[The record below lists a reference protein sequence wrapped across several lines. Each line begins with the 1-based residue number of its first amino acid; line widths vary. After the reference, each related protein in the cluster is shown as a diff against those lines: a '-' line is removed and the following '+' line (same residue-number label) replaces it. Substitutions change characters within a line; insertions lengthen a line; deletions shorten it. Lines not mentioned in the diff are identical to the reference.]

1 MNNNIF
7 VKKFNPDLE
16 NKFNTLKNSRN
27 LKYINTRDIY
37 NPITNVIPTKVNNY
51 KDLLLDNTFYKSD
64 LSLNNIINLRKTQDN
79 NINYTNSNKIINN
92 SNIIINNFEDLKKP
106 YVNKKIENNNMKVLL
121 KDLGL
126 LNTND

>member
-7 VKKFNPDLE
+7 VKKHNPDLE

-27 LKYINTRDIY
+27 QKYTNNGDIY
-37 NPITNVIPTKVNNY
+37 NPITNIIPKKINNH
-51 KDLLLDNTFYKSD
+51 KDLLLDISHKTD
-64 LSLNNIINLRKTQDN
+64 ISLNNIINLRKTQDN
-79 NINYTNSNKIINN
+79 NINYVNSNKIINN
-92 SNIIINNFEDLKKP
+92 NSHITINNFEDLKKP